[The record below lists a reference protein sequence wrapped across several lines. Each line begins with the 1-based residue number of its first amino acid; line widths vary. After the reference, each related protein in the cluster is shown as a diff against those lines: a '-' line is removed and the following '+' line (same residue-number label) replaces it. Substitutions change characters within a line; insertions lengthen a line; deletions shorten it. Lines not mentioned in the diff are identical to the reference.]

1 MAMMIVLAAGGTGG
15 HIFPALSTALAL
27 RERLPECGLLWVGTS
42 RSRERELCERH
53 GIELRILAVSGVAGR
68 GASAIGAAITQFVK
82 ASVEMTWLFLRR
94 RPSAVVAFGGYVCA
108 PALSAAALLRIPY
121 YLNEQNAVPGRVNR
135 LFAVGARCCFLGLP
149 LSARWRLAGK
159 SRITGMPVRPAAA
172 SYEGFAY
179 PAGFKRGA
187 TTVLIC
193 GGSQGA
199 QSMNRCLIEPARRW
213 AASDLQIVWQ
223 TGVPGFKEIQTEM
236 KRFPQVF
243 VADLIDD
250 LYPYYAAA
258 TVMIGRAGASTLAE
272 AALFGLPC
280 IVVPLPWAADN
291 HQWMNAALVKDQ
303 GWGVRIKQDAH
314 TGDAVDRALERML
327 GNPKQRETMRRKAL
341 ECAPVQAARKIAE
354 HLVKDLR
361 S

>member
-1 MAMMIVLAAGGTGG
+1 V
-15 HIFPALSTALAL
+15 
-27 RERLPECGLLWVGTS
+27 
-42 RSRERELCERH
+42 
-53 GIELRILAVSGVAGR
+53 
-68 GASAIGAAITQFVK
+68 
-82 ASVEMTWLFLRR
+82 
-94 RPSAVVAFGGYVCA
+94 
-108 PALSAAALLRIPY
+108 LSAALLLRIPY

-135 LFAVGARCCFLGLP
+135 FFAFGARCCFLGLP
-149 LSARWRLAGK
+149 LSARWRLAGR

-172 SYEGFAY
+172 SYDGFAY
-179 PAGFKRGA
+179 PAGFKRGTA
-187 TTVLIC
+187 TVLIC

-213 AASDLQIVWQ
+213 AASGMQIIWQ
-223 TGVPGFKEIQTEM
+223 TGIAGFQEIQTEM
-236 KRFPQVF
+236 KRFPHVL

-280 IVVPLPWAADN
+280 IVVPLPWSADN

-314 TGDAVDRALERML
+314 TGDAVDRALERIL
-327 GNPKQRETMRRKAL
+327 GNPGQRETMRRKAL

-354 HLVKDLR
+354 HLAKDLK